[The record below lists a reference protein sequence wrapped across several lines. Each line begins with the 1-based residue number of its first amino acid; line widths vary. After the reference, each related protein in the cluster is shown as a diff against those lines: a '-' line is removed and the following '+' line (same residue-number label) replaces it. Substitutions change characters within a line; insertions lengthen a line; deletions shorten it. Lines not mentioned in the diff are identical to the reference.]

1 MTSLD
6 KSMSQPAAI
15 AVDTVPRNDVRR
27 GDMTDRTA
35 AISRMAAMAQPILS
49 ALSSKLPGL
58 VVVGAVLILWQLV
71 SVLGLVDRAFLPPV
85 TAVLVAWRRDVF
97 QGDLMTYLDE
107 TLAHMM
113 IGYAAAVAV
122 GLTLGVLMGRSRL
135 FYRLIEPLIELTRPV
150 PVPAF
155 IPLLILF
162 VGIEGSLKV
171 VVVFIGAVFP
181 IVLSTYAGVTSVPQ
195 TMRETAQTFGLS
207 HWQTVKEIVIPNA
220 APIISVGL
228 RTSLAISLI
237 VATVAEMISGTGGI
251 GYYILQAEQALRVP
265 SIYAGI
271 LTLAIVGYALNLL
284 FLSID
289 RLVLHWHISVRDQA
303 IH

>member
-1 MTSLD
+1 
-6 KSMSQPAAI
+6 
-15 AVDTVPRNDVRR
+15 
-27 GDMTDRTA
+27 
-35 AISRMAAMAQPILS
+35 
-49 ALSSKLPGL
+49 
-58 VVVGAVLILWQLV
+58 
-71 SVLGLVDRAFLPPV
+71 
-85 TAVLVAWRRDVF
+85 
-97 QGDLMTYLDE
+97 
-107 TLAHMM
+107 MM
-113 IGYAAAVAV
+113 IGYAAAVVV

-135 FYRLIEPLIELTRPV
+135 FYRLVEPLIELARPV

-181 IVLSTYAGVTSVPQ
+181 ILLSAYAGVSSVPQ

-207 HWQTVKEIVIPNA
+207 GWQTVNEIVVPSA
-220 APIISVGL
+220 APIITVGL

-237 VATVAEMISGTGGI
+237 VATVAEMISGTGGV

-271 LTLAIVGYALNLL
+271 LTLAVVGYALNLL
-284 FLSID
+284 FLAVD
-289 RLVLHWHISVRDQA
+289 RVVLHWHISVRGRSVK
-303 IH
+303 